1 MKSQN
6 TQSLTL
12 SEIRQAVARGWC
24 ATENAHKV
32 MDSDL
37 AFAVANEV
45 YEALRSTA
53 TAAQGEP
60 VATKWAMYF
69 SGEPENPQFK
79 PGFMDNWCLYS
90 DVLSVQHECD
100 SANKSYA
107 ERDSATAGHKP
118 YVARQVFVFANP
130 PEPAGV
136 VEAGTVGVSEARID
150 VDELWATVQEYCEHR
165 AALRSGDHRAKP
177 FAAEALGEIRRIV
190 GVATQPPSAS
200 PVAVPEGFKLLKDST
215 HDERSYEGG
224 DYYCMCC
231 TCLRQFSGQ
240 KRQWVC
246 KVCATPP
253 ALPDAGLDSQKGA
266 A

>member
-150 VDELWATVQEYCEHR
+150 VDELWATRTPSR
-165 AALRSGDHRAKP
+165 AAFGRPSRQAFCRRGFGRNSPHRRGCHPATLCQPGSGAGRVQV
-177 FAAEALGEIRRIV
+177 AER
-190 GVATQPPSAS
+190 
-200 PVAVPEGFKLLKDST
+200 
-215 HDERSYEGG
+215 
-224 DYYCMCC
+224 
-231 TCLRQFSGQ
+231 
-240 KRQWVC
+240 
-246 KVCATPP
+246 
-253 ALPDAGLDSQKGA
+253 
-266 A
+266 